1 MKEGESEMRLKD
13 KVAIITGAAQGI
25 GAAIAEGYGREGAK
39 VVIAD
44 IIDGQEAVA
53 AAEKA
58 GGEAIYAKV
67 DVTSQEGCD
76 AMAEAAIKRFGRID
90 ILVNNAAMFGNLIKK
105 PFMEIT
111 TEEWNKVMEV
121 NTTGPFHC
129 TKSVFPYMK
138 DGGGRIINVGS
149 SVLFEAPL
157 GFPHYVASKGA
168 VFSFTRAMAREL
180 GAFNINVN
188 SLAPGYTQSEG
199 SKKVEKARTTKG
211 PSSEEIVMQ
220 KRCLKKTGLPEYLVG
235 TAIFLA
241 SGDSEFITGQLVLCD
256 GGASFH

>member
-1 MKEGESEMRLKD
+1 MRLKD

-25 GAAIAEGYGREGAK
+25 GAAIAEGYAKEGAK
-39 VVIAD
+39 VVVAD
-44 IIDGQEAVA
+44 ISDGQDAVTA
-53 AAEKA
+53 VEKA
-58 GGEAIYAKV
+58 GSEALYVQV
-67 DVTSQEGCD
+67 DVTNQEECP
-76 AMAEAAIKRFGRID
+76 AMANAAMNRFNRID
-90 ILVNNAAMFGNLIKK
+90 ILVNNAAMYANVVKR
-105 PFMEIT
+105 PFVEIT

-138 DGGGRIINVGS
+138 DSGGRIINVSS

-180 GAFNINVN
+180 GAYNINVN
-188 SLAPGYTQSEG
+188 SLAPGYTKTEG
-199 SKKVEKARTTKG
+199 SINSEKIKATKG
-211 PSSEEIVMQ
+211 PSSEEIVKQ
-220 KRCLKKTGLPEYLVG
+220 KRILKRTGLPEYMVG

-241 SGDSEFITGQLVLCD
+241 SDDSEFITGQLVLCD
-256 GGASFH
+256 GGTSFH